1 MIKTI
6 TAVQPS
12 LYDVHNFGLNN
23 YLHRTKKTFAH
34 SEKHNGNKGYPIKK
48 FDYYVAGA
56 SHQSFDLFPNQSLA
70 CLYI

>member
-12 LYDVHNFGLNN
+12 LDDVHNFGLNN

-34 SEKHNGNKGYPIKK
+34 SEKHNGKREYPIKK

-56 SHQSFDLFPNQSLA
+56 
-70 CLYI
+70 